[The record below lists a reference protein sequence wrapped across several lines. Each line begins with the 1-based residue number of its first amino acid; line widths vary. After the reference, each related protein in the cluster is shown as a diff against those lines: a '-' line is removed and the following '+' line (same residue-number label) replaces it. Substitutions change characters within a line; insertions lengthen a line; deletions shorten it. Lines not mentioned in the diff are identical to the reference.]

1 MRNKITYEWTLEIL
15 DDYGDIVDVHFF
27 ETLRDL
33 LISKQDIDDD
43 VNCDVGIVKHLGNDA
58 DGIVDREYAYI
69 EHGKLPEKFDGGYNM
84 PKRFKKEFEK
94 NYQYY
99 LTDV

>member
-1 MRNKITYEWTLEIL
+1 MVDFIMRNKITYEWTLEIL
-15 DDYGDIVDVHFF
+15 DDYDDIVDVHFF
-27 ETLRDL
+27 ETLCNL
-33 LISKQDIDDD
+33 LIFKQDIDD

-69 EHGKLPEKFDGGYNM
+69 NRGKLPEKFDGGYSV

-94 NYQYY
+94 NWQ
-99 LTDV
+99 